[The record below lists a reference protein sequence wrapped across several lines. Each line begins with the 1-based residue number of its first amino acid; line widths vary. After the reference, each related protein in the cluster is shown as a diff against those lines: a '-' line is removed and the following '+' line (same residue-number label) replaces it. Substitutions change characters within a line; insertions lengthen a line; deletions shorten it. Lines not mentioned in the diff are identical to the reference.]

1 MNNYLSQFEL
11 LPNEILIELF
21 QYFNA
26 QDLFQAFINLNIRFN
41 RLIQSFHNLKLVFYL
56 KQSNK
61 NLITNNH
68 IFSLYVYT
76 LIVDSN
82 VDINLNQFSNIHR
95 LKFEWFST
103 KQLQQ
108 LSTNIF
114 PYLEE
119 LNLIYIETLSTN
131 HKSLFLPSLR
141 ILKVRFINLSIYQTI
156 LSSCPN
162 LYYFQLSIF
171 TSEEYLFNI
180 QTHNKLKKL
189 IIRISD
195 VIWPWN
201 DHLFNCYLSSVPNLE
216 QFNIHR
222 LLYISRITESFINY
236 NWFASIISIHL
247 QKLQHFYF
255 YLRTS
260 QSKYINK
267 INTEKIL
274 NQLNETFLKVHNDQY
289 QSRLI
294 IECS

>member
-82 VDINLNQFSNIHR
+82 VDINLNQFSNIH
-95 LKFEWFST
+95 
-103 KQLQQ
+103 Q
-108 LSTNIF
+108 
-114 PYLEE
+114 E

-131 HKSLFLPSLR
+131 HKSLSLPSLR

-171 TSEEYLFNI
+171 TSEEYLLNI

-274 NQLNETFLKVHNDQY
+274 NQLNETFLKVHNNDQY